1 MTRTLAFF
9 ALLYT
14 ALSGSA
20 AAKSVNP
27 KHLKTVEPAVAY
39 RLDAEVSAEG
49 YNITYTVKPGNYL
62 LRYRDSHGVYLLGED
77 QCLHVHIHSPKSEGH
92 NDYECGLY
100 LPDDT
105 GKGASFYRIRPA
117 AGHQPAMGPV
127 VNWMIAY
134 GTGSF
139 DWFDYVESQT
149 LRAGLVP
156 ATEAN
161 VADSTDPAETK

>member
-1 MTRTLAFF
+1 MIRTF
-9 ALLYT
+9 ALL
-14 ALSGSA
+14 ALLYAAASGSV

-27 KHLKTVEPAVAY
+27 KHLKTVEPPVAY

-49 YNITYTVKPGNYL
+49 YNVTYTVKPGTYL
-62 LRYRDSHGVYLLGED
+62 LRYRDSRGSYLLGEG
-77 QCLHVHIHSPKSEGH
+77 QCLHVHIHSPKSQSH
-92 NDYECGLY
+92 SDYECGLF
-100 LPDDT
+100 LPHDA

-117 AGHQPAMGPV
+117 AGHQPGMGPV

-139 DWFDYVESQT
+139 DWFDYVESPA

-156 ATEAN
+156 VGEVSVPAPAN
-161 VADSTDPAETK
+161 PAETK